1 MTFEL
6 FEQGPGVY
14 LPVLVV
20 SLLITMAAYSAYP
33 LLYAYCQ
40 NEPITAKKFRRRCYL
55 GNLVPM
61 LFFFLFNGGSSG
73 VPYILWTSV
82 FSAVGKNILDRRNLL
97 EDSDDFVSDQPETPI
112 IDTKLENEDELQQ
125 ETIVATDPVKPTKG
139 KQRYCKFCGSSI
151 DRDTKKC
158 TGCGK
163 QYFRLPSA
171 RKNGRAYKIA
181 LFISFLIIAFCIF
194 SNCKYQYQNTQL
206 TTKIVELEG
215 TVQTLQE
222 QQVSDQQLIDKYR
235 KSNAK
240 NSAKVYDLSLENE
253 KMKPIYNYCK
263 KHYVATE
270 ERRRQ
275 YHDLDCFAI
284 SDYGVSGLYTESAA
298 KSRGYS
304 KCWCRNW

>member
-1 MTFEL
+1 M
-6 FEQGPGVY
+6 Y

-61 LFFFLFNGGSSG
+61 IFFFLFNGGSSG
-73 VPYILWTSV
+73 APYILWTSV
-82 FSAVGKNILDRRNLL
+82 FSAVGKNILARRNLL
-97 EDSDDFVSDQPETPI
+97 EDSDDFVPNQPETAI
-112 IDTKLENEDELQQ
+112 IDTKLEQEDVLQQ

-151 DRDTKKC
+151 DQDTKKC

-163 QYFRLPSA
+163 QYFRLPSI
-171 RKNGRAYKIA
+171 RKNGRPYKIA

-235 KSNAK
+235 KD
-240 NSAKVYDLSLENE
+240 SAKKSGKVYTISQENK
-253 KMKPIYNYCK
+253 KMKPVYSYCIK
-263 KHYVATE
+263 NRLVATE
-270 ERRRQ
+270 ERRRE
-275 YHDLDCFAI
+275 YHDLDCHVL
-284 SDYGVSGLYTESAA
+284 SDYGVSGLYTESSAR
-298 KSRGYS
+298 SRGYS
-304 KCWCRNW
+304 KCSCRYW